1 MSAVSTD
8 TGPFAM
14 VPEWLLFSGVSG
26 NAVKLFAIIH
36 RHEGPGGAHP
46 SRRRL
51 GELMGSS
58 DDTVDRVLKEL
69 AEAGAVTIEAR
80 FDPAGDRTSNA
91 YTLHFLRPGSRKTE
105 ATGGRRSEATGS
117 RRSAAVTRTHMNENP
132 LNETPPTEV
141 SHVAARRPVAPLTDE
156 QRDKLIADFGDLSDV
171 GERIDL
177 ALSHKASAK
186 STNQYLYVRQWLR
199 NDRERGGSNGRSTA
213 RRVAPS
219 GGQLSGGGLGM
230 ETGRVYVV

>member
-1 MSAVSTD
+1 MSDEIRSD

-14 VPEWLLFSGVSG
+14 VPEWLLYSGVSG
-26 NAVKLFAIIH
+26 NAIKLFAIIH

-46 SRRRL
+46 SRKRL
-51 GELMGSS
+51 GDLMGVSVNVVDRTISELVDVGALTKEHRFSS
-58 DDTVDRVLKEL
+58 D
-69 AEAGAVTIEAR
+69 
-80 FDPAGDRTSNA
+80 GDMTSNA
-91 YTLHFLRPGSRKTE
+91 YTLHFRRVGSPK
-105 ATGGRRSEATGS
+105 SEAL
-117 RRSAAVTRTHMNENP
+117 TRTHMNENP

-156 QRDKLIADFGDLSDV
+156 QRAKLVADFEDLSDV

-199 NDRERGGSNGRSTA
+199 NDRERGGGNGRSTT

-219 GGQLSGGGLGM
+219 GGQISRGGLGM

>member
-1 MSAVSTD
+1 MSDEIRSD

-14 VPEWLLFSGVSG
+14 VPEWLLYSGVSG
-26 NAVKLFAIIH
+26 NAIKLFAIIH

-46 SRRRL
+46 SRKRL
-51 GELMGSS
+51 GDLMGVSVNVVDRTISELVDVGALTKEHRFSS
-58 DDTVDRVLKEL
+58 D
-69 AEAGAVTIEAR
+69 
-80 FDPAGDRTSNA
+80 GDMTSNA
-91 YTLHFLRPGSRKTE
+91 YTLHFRRVGSPK
-105 ATGGRRSEATGS
+105 SEATGS
-117 RRSAAVTRTHMNENP
+117 PKSEALTRTHMNENP

-156 QRDKLIADFGDLSDV
+156 QRAKLVADFEDLSDV

-219 GGQLSGGGLGM
+219 GGQLSGGGLGV